1 PADVEIV
8 RADLRDAAAVF
19 DALDGVDVVSH
30 QAAKVGLGVDFD
42 DTPDY
47 VGSNDLGTAVLL
59 AQVARRGILR
69 LVLASSM
76 VVYGEGRYRDGLGDA
91 TAPARTPADLAARR
105 FEPLSPR
112 TGRPMTPA
120 SISEDAP
127 LEPRNVYAVTKVAQE
142 SLARSWARAT
152 GGVAALLRYHNVYGP
167 GMPSGTPYAGVAS
180 LFRSALERGEAPTV
194 FEDGAQLRDFVHVA
208 DVAAANLVAAE
219 WTAMREPGDVR
230 PFNIA
235 SGEPHTIGEFAAS
248 LSRAFGGPAPVVTGE
263 FRLGDVRHIVASADR
278 AFRELG
284 FRAQTKFDAGVRE
297 FANAA
302 LRPAVARG

>member
-1 PADVEIV
+1 MARILVTGGAGFIGSHVVRAALDRGWQVRVLDSFRTDVHAAPEPGACHAVPADVEIV

-59 AQVARRGILR
+59 AELVRRGIRR

-112 TGRPMTPA
+112 TGRAMTPA

-127 LEPRNVYAVTKVAQE
+127 LDPRNVYAVTKVAQE
-142 SLARSWARAT
+142 NLARSWARAT

-167 GMPSGTPYAGVAS
+167 GRPSGTPYAGVAS
-180 LFRSALERGEAPTV
+180 LFRSALERGEAPT
-194 FEDGAQLRDFVHVA
+194 
-208 DVAAANLVAAE
+208 
-219 WTAMREPGDVR
+219 
-230 PFNIA
+230 
-235 SGEPHTIGEFAAS
+235 
-248 LSRAFGGPAPVVTGE
+248 
-263 FRLGDVRHIVASADR
+263 
-278 AFRELG
+278 
-284 FRAQTKFDAGVRE
+284 
-297 FANAA
+297 
-302 LRPAVARG
+302 